1 MFGFEKIV
9 ESLASFSTSIQD
21 RVPKSILFP
30 LSFTCSILFVI
41 WGHTHGWKRIVDHW
55 ENATTIE
62 KVGVP
67 LAIVLVFTLFAAFL
81 SELQP
86 FVTRAFLGDWAT
98 FGPMHGLRRRNERHF
113 EVQRNVEMGRAK
125 PFIDFDGG
133 VSQWKRVLSGHLDRA
148 PTLKTTM
155 KLRQFDPVPADAIV
169 KSKTPAVWSADSSFA
184 HHLALRDIAQNEL
197 VSRKDFLAPGD
208 GEDFAQFDF
217 VLVDIDK
224 RRRAMNLHVGDRLLL
239 AAKGYAGFEPVN
251 AEPWLIVAV
260 EQPDPSVSETASSC
274 GITLAIPKIRRA
286 AIDILLTSEIAVLS
300 RTTDPGDS
308 ESVLKSTIQL
318 SKRTKIPERAI
329 VRERAGFEDA
339 LDSSLDGCLTLKDFS
354 EGGLIVPEDVLFPS
368 SGEDFADYSFH
379 QIDVDTSG
387 VASPLRIG
395 ERVLVS
401 IKREQK
407 YEPVNTSP
415 WLIVDVAAFP
425 NKPNNL
431 RMWVGIQGG
440 VSTSSATYFI
450 RSRCSDVQLKS
461 VERNEIAK
469 LVDKIEESWKERIR
483 SKSNEGDDAV
493 GAELARL
500 KHEIEADLEVLK
512 ERYSG
517 APNSSGIELQ
527 CIPSLRSLLN
537 NEANKNSSAT
547 NPYSNTANPTVT
559 PGRGNVEIELFD
571 RFCSN
576 YSRALSETHEFV
588 GSLIA
593 DVQKRVASQFSR
605 DHFDIAATRAG
616 NIVLAA
622 NKNLEDAYG
631 TRIDLILPVLTD
643 NLTDQHLQSI
653 KAADDRLSL
662 LQWTWIGF
670 FFLATVGSGIAIT
683 GGSLT
688 WAVIFWFGALIA
700 MWVVGGTAMSG
711 ATRSYA
717 DAVQLAC
724 IHDRSR
730 VLEFFGLSLPKGLT
744 NPNDEKALWRA
755 VHQQIVFGAAPA
767 SYRLNPGL
775 SKSTPSDE
783 SGS

>member
-1 MFGFEKIV
+1 
-9 ESLASFSTSIQD
+9 
-21 RVPKSILFP
+21 
-30 LSFTCSILFVI
+30 
-41 WGHTHGWKRIVDHW
+41 
-55 ENATTIE
+55 
-62 KVGVP
+62 
-67 LAIVLVFTLFAAFL
+67 
-81 SELQP
+81 
-86 FVTRAFLGDWAT
+86 
-98 FGPMHGLRRRNERHF
+98 
-113 EVQRNVEMGRAK
+113 
-125 PFIDFDGG
+125 
-133 VSQWKRVLSGHLDRA
+133 
-148 PTLKTTM
+148 
-155 KLRQFDPVPADAIV
+155 
-169 KSKTPAVWSADSSFA
+169 
-184 HHLALRDIAQNEL
+184 
-197 VSRKDFLAPGD
+197 
-208 GEDFAQFDF
+208 
-217 VLVDIDK
+217 
-224 RRRAMNLHVGDRLLL
+224 
-239 AAKGYAGFEPVN
+239 
-251 AEPWLIVAV
+251 
-260 EQPDPSVSETASSC
+260 
-274 GITLAIPKIRRA
+274 
-286 AIDILLTSEIAVLS
+286 
-300 RTTDPGDS
+300 
-308 ESVLKSTIQL
+308 
-318 SKRTKIPERAI
+318 
-329 VRERAGFEDA
+329 
-339 LDSSLDGCLTLKDFS
+339 
-354 EGGLIVPEDVLFPS
+354 
-368 SGEDFADYSFH
+368 
-379 QIDVDTSG
+379 
-387 VASPLRIG
+387 
-395 ERVLVS
+395 
-401 IKREQK
+401 
-407 YEPVNTSP
+407 
-415 WLIVDVAAFP
+415 
-425 NKPNNL
+425 
-431 RMWVGIQGG
+431 MWVVIQGG

-450 RSRCSDVQLKS
+450 RSSCSDVQLKS

-643 NLTDQHLQSI
+643 NLSDQHLQSI

-670 FFLATVGSGIAIT
+670 FFLATVGTGIAIT

-688 WAVIFWFGALIA
+688 WAVIFWFGSLIA
-700 MWVVGGTAMSG
+700 MWIVGGTAMTG

-730 VLEFFGLSLPKGLT
+730 VLEFFGLSLPEGTT
-744 NPNDEKALWRA
+744 NPNQEKALWQA

-767 SYRLNPGL
+767 AYKLNSGL
-775 SKSTPSDE
+775 AKSTSSDE

>member
-1 MFGFEKIV
+1 MFGFETIV
-9 ESLASFSTSIQD
+9 QSLASFSTSIQE

-41 WGHTHGWKRIVDHW
+41 WGHTHGWKRLVDHW
-55 ENATTIE
+55 EGASTVE

-67 LAIVLVFTLFAAFL
+67 IAIVLLFTLFAAFL

-86 FVTRAFLGDWAT
+86 FVTRGFLGDWAA
-98 FGPMHGLRRRNERHF
+98 FGPMHRLRRRNERHF
-113 EVQRNVEMGRAK
+113 EAERSVENIRAE
-125 PFIDFDGG
+125 PFRQFDVG
-133 VSQWKRVLSGHLDRA
+133 VPNWKRVLSGHLDRA
-148 PTLKTTM
+148 PELKTTM
-155 KLRQFDPVPADAIV
+155 GLRQYVVIPADAIV
-169 KSKTPAVWSADSSFA
+169 KSKSPTGWIADSSFN
-184 HHLALRDIAQNEL
+184 HHLALRDIAENEV
-197 VSRKDFLAPGD
+197 VSQKDLLAPGE
-208 GEDFAQFDF
+208 GEDFSQFDF
-217 VLVDIDK
+217 VLVHIDE
-224 RRRAMNLHVGDRLLL
+224 RRRAMNLQIGDRVLL
-239 AAKGYAGFEPVN
+239 AARGYAGFEPVN
-251 AEPWLIVAV
+251 AAPWLIVAI
-260 EQPDPSVSETASSC
+260 EPLTPSNGEAASSC
-274 GITLAIPKIRRA
+274 GFTIAIPRIHRA
-286 AIDILLTSEIAVLS
+286 AADVLLTSEISVLS
-300 RTTDPGDS
+300 RTVNQDVPGSILVTKND
-308 ESVLKSTIQL
+308 LDQFQ
-318 SKRTKIPERAI
+318 KIPEDSI
-329 VRERAGFEDA
+329 VRKRAGFVDTPV
-339 LDSSLDGCLTLKDFS
+339 DSLDGCLSLRMISAGEPIAAD
-354 EGGLIVPEDVLFPS
+354 DVLFPS
-368 SGEDFADYSFH
+368 PDEDFAQFSFH
-379 QIDVDTSG
+379 HIDVDTSG
-387 VASPLRIG
+387 VASTLRVG

-401 IKREQK
+401 IKREHE
-407 YEPVNTSP
+407 YEPINTSP
-415 WLIVDVAAFP
+415 WLIVDVAPNPDKP
-425 NKPNNL
+425 NKVQ
-431 RMWVGIQGG
+431 MCVGIRGG
-440 VSTSSATYFI
+440 ASTCSATYFI
-450 RSRCSDVQLKS
+450 RSSCSDTQLRP
-461 VERNEIAK
+461 VGRNEVAN
-469 LVDKIEESWKERIR
+469 LVDNIKDNWIRRIR
-483 SKSNEGDDAV
+483 SKSNEGADAIGAVLTQLKKEIDD
-493 GAELARL
+493 
-500 KHEIEADLEVLK
+500 DLEILK
-512 ERYSG
+512 KRYSG
-517 APNSSGIELQ
+517 ATNSSGIELQ
-527 CIPSLRSLLN
+527 CIPSLRTVLIN
-537 NEANKNSSAT
+537 AAKENSGAAD
-547 NPYSNTANPTVT
+547 PQSNTANPVLT